1 MSHKIIKI
9 QMIYFLVPVYNEVDN
24 LEQLCVNLRNVLPD
38 HEKYFVFSDDGSR
51 DGSQQKIQQ
60 MLEKEKYVILGDGS
74 NNGPGYAF
82 NTGFEWILQNAHDIE
97 NDIIV
102 TIEAD
107 NTSDLKILP
116 IMIKNTE
123 MGFDLVLASVYA
135 QGGGFDKTSFFRR
148 LTSLTA
154 NLILRFALDLKVLTL
169 SSFYRVYKVS
179 IIKKIKENNPVI
191 IHETGF
197 ICMIEVLLKAVR
209 SKGSVLEVP
218 MVLNSLQRKGKSK
231 MKVFK
236 TMMSYLRFLVKKK

>member
-1 MSHKIIKI
+1 
-9 QMIYFLVPVYNEVDN
+9 MIYFLVPVYNEVDN